1 MATLNLGR
9 IKPVFQGAYNG
20 STAYVV
26 DDIVTFGDE
35 TFICIQ
41 ASTGNATSNASYWTK
56 LAAKGTDGTD
66 VGTTLTTQGDI
77 LYRDGSGLQ
86 RLAAGTS
93 GQFLKTQGSGANPQW
108 STVST
113 GAYSIA
119 QFTSMNLQQET
130 HAGSATT
137 AYRIS
142 SGSGSLQVTPDA
154 TTDLLHFNYQQC
166 FEGSQAKY
174 YGLAIGM
181 NTSNSGWTTSTG
193 NSQLV
198 INLGE
203 YSCGMGNGD
212 DTERYQMLA
221 FNQIRSASDLGMSA
235 GTTYHF
241 VPYVLVHSQAGGF
254 KSGFNSHNSNSAT
267 NDQFSILRY
276 KV

>member
-1 MATLNLGR
+1 
-9 IKPVFQGAYNG
+9 
-20 STAYVV
+20 
-26 DDIVTFGDE
+26 
-35 TFICIQ
+35 
-41 ASTGNATSNASYWTK
+41 
-56 LAAKGTDGTD
+56 
-66 VGTTLTTQGDI
+66 
-77 LYRDGSGLQ
+77 
-86 RLAAGTS
+86 
-93 GQFLKTQGSGANPQW
+93 
-108 STVST
+108 
-113 GAYSIA
+113 
-119 QFTSMNLQQET
+119 MNLQQET

-254 KSGFNSHNSNSAT
+254 KSGFNSYNSNSAT